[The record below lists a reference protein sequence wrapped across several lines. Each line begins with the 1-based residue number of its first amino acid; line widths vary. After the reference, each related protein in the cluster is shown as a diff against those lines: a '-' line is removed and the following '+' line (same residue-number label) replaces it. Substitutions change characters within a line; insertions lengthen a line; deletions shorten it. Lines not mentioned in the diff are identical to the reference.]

1 MRCTADARAIRFFC
15 PHACVGRPQSLA
27 RPPGRP
33 LPQLR
38 TVGVCHKVNCV
49 PPLMSHALDILF
61 DLFGVLLARSEC
73 GVVGYGGGW
82 IRSPVVGLGGF
93 SDQASA
99 TGKQRHLPC
108 FAPMVLGQPSSW
120 LICSPLLIALNLSH
134 RRHTLVTI
142 QSQPC
147 PCPVLLYFC
156 CTCHCFSLRHVCPR
170 LFVEYACVQ
179 PTPHTNERPHPPSD
193 PSPHIRDTA
202 TRRWSYRDQR
212 PKDVTFV
219 SLTTLDLL

>member
-1 MRCTADARAIRFFC
+1 M
-15 PHACVGRPQSLA
+15 
-27 RPPGRP
+27 
-33 LPQLR
+33 
-38 TVGVCHKVNCV
+38 CHKVNCV
-49 PPLMSHALDILF
+49 PPLMSHALDILV

-93 SDQASA
+93 SDQASSHKDICRA
-99 TGKQRHLPC
+99 LPRW
-108 FAPMVLGQPSSW
+108 FSGNRAHGSLP
-120 LICSPLLIALNLSH
+120 IALNLSH

-142 QSQPC
+142 QSQPW

-179 PTPHTNERPHPPSD
+179 PTPHTQMRDPPTLRSIASHPRHGDSDGHAEIRGPKTSRLSHSPLWIYCSCTSIICNTGSLSCASVSCFSQIAPSLTVVTHPPHQHTSC
-193 PSPHIRDTA
+193 
-202 TRRWSYRDQR
+202 
-212 PKDVTFV
+212 
-219 SLTTLDLL
+219 